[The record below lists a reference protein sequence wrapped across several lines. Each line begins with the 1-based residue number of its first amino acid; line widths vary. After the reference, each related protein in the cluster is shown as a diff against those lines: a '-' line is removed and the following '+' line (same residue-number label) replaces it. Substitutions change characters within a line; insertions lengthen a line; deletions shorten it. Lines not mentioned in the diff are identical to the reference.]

1 MGDIETNELLMEIS
15 RFVAVIRR
23 DNQLTTA
30 RDFLQYI
37 YVNELHDFYPNLS
50 IALRILL
57 TTPVTVASAAVLSA
71 VSAH

>member
-1 MGDIETNELLMEIS
+1 MGDIETHELLMEIS

-37 YVNELHDFYPNLS
+37 YVNELNDFYPNLNCTKDS
-50 IALRILL
+50 SDHPSNSGRLL
-57 TTPVTVASAAVLSA
+57 GSPL
-71 VSAH
+71 